1 MVTLFKFGFY
11 LIIML
16 LAVAFF
22 LDLMANKSVKD
33 YFAAVLD
40 AVGVLI
46 MLLLL
51 MCAILFI

>member
-1 MVTLFKFGFY
+1 
-11 LIIML
+11 ML